1 MFLHGVL
8 EEEVYMKKPPGYE
21 NTGNQ
26 ELVCWLDK
34 ATYGLKQAPRA
45 LYARLSS
52 QLIKLSFVASKE
64 GTLLFFYKNR
74 GITMYVLVY
83 VDDIIVVSSSNEV
96 ASVLL
101 RSLEEFT
108 LKDLGKLHYF
118 LGIEVT
124 KDPNG
129 ILLS

>member
-34 ATYGLKQAPRA
+34 ATCGLKQAPRA

-108 LKDLGKLHYF
+108 LKNLGKLHYF